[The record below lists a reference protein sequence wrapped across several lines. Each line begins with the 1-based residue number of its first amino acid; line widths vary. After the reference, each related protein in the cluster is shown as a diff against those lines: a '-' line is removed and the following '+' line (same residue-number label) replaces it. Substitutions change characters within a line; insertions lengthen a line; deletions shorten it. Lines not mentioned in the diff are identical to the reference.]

1 MSCGLMCTLRLYRV
15 IMRAPT
21 NLVILSSSSSNT
33 QSSPSD
39 TSVHTT
45 VTELRGLLHSDVRCY
60 LKLLI
65 CIYINVPIKVASE
78 YILSFCCFTA
88 YTQGDTWTGYKVRL
102 ITLVQ
107 ASENTHTYTAPGW
120 STCSMV
126 TTCRS
131 PDLVHMGIIPSFT
144 ATSPTLR
151 LSVKTR

>member
-1 MSCGLMCTLRLYRV
+1 
-15 IMRAPT
+15 MRAPT

-60 LKLLI
+60 LELLI
-65 CIYINVPIKVASE
+65 CIYMNVPIKVASE

-102 ITLVQ
+102 ITVDQ
-107 ASENTHTYTAPGW
+107 ASENTHTQLQAGVPAAWSLRVGLLTW
-120 STCSMV
+120 STWASFPASQPRV
-126 TTCRS
+126 Q
-131 PDLVHMGIIPSFT
+131 PSD
-144 ATSPTLR
+144 SL
-151 LSVKTR
+151 